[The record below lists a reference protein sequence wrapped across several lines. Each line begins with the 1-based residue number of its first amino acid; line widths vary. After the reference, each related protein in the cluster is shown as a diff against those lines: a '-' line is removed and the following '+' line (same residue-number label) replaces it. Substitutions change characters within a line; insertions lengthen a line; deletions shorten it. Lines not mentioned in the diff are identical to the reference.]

1 MGCGCFGVYG
11 RRDFVILIGHEVGRW
26 VAARNHQMYH
36 EANSQSIGLE
46 KDGKIVAGVIYENWN
61 GQSIVV
67 HIAILGNLT
76 PTFVAKIFDYAF
88 RQLAAHKVI
97 APVASINS
105 ESIRLVSNM
114 GFKEEANIKDA
125 HLSGDIVIF
134 TMTKKDCRFLGE
146 RYGKRLTT
154 STSTA

>member
-1 MGCGCFGVYG
+1 M
-11 RRDFVILIGHEVGRW
+11 ILIGHEVGYW

-36 EANSQSIGLE
+36 QANSQSIGLK
-46 KDGKIVAGVIYENWN
+46 KDGNIVAGVIYENWN
-61 GQSIVV
+61 GQSIVC
-67 HIAILGNLT
+67 HIAIMGNLT
-76 PTFVAKIFDYAF
+76 PTFLAKIFDYPF
-88 RQLAAHKVI
+88 RQLGLHKII
-97 APVASINS
+97 APVASVNS